1 MKKLNQK
8 THKSKRKKAG
18 YSVFFPRKVFR
29 CISTAVLGIVL
40 MAFPA
45 MAQETVLISPN
56 ALAQLQNV
64 SPADGG
70 VQSLT
75 MRADEFFTGAS
86 GITSAAQFIEELKKY
101 QPSDWTS
108 AGNNGSDCFFQDG
121 SGSLLLTFETSGNTL
136 YVTADGASMSGII
149 SKILSINSSYAAQA
163 ASGTTAAGSAAAN
176 SYNTTV
182 SAALSTATWHMDAM
196 GWWYDNGNGTW
207 PANGWHWIDG
217 NHDGI
222 SECYYFNENGYIL
235 TNTITPD
242 SYLINGDGAW
252 VQDGIVQVK

>member
-1 MKKLNQK
+1 MNRFEKIKSEDTQKQKK
-8 THKSKRKKAG
+8 KSRIFR
-18 YSVFFPRKVFR
+18 FFPRKVFR
-29 CISTAVLGIVL
+29 CISAAVLGIVL

-108 AGNNGSDCFFQDG
+108 AG
-121 SGSLLLTFETSGNTL
+121 T
-136 YVTADGASMSGII
+136 
-149 SKILSINSSYAAQA
+149 
-163 ASGTTAAGSAAAN
+163 
-176 SYNTTV
+176 
-182 SAALSTATWHMDAM
+182 
-196 GWWYDNGNGTW
+196 
-207 PANGWHWIDG
+207 
-217 NHDGI
+217 
-222 SECYYFNENGYIL
+222 
-235 TNTITPD
+235 
-242 SYLINGDGAW
+242 
-252 VQDGIVQVK
+252 

>member
-1 MKKLNQK
+1 M
-8 THKSKRKKAG
+8 RKKAG
-18 YSVFFPRKVFR
+18 CSGFFPSKALR
-29 CISTAVLGIVL
+29 CICSLVVGIVL
-40 MAFPA
+40 TVFPA
-45 MAQETVLISPN
+45 MAQEAVLINPN

-75 MRADEFFTGAS
+75 MRADEFFSGAS
-86 GITSAAQFIEELKKY
+86 GITSASRFIEELKKY

-108 AGNNGSDCFFQDG
+108 VGNNGSDCFFQDG

-136 YVTADGASMSGII
+136 FVTADGTSMSGII
-149 SKILSINSSYAAQA
+149 SKSLSVNSSYTAQA
-163 ASGTTAAGSAAAN
+163 ASGTTAAGSTDAN
-176 SYNTTV
+176 SYNTTASASL
-182 SAALSTATWHMDAM
+182 SAATWRLDSV

-222 SECYYFNENGYIL
+222 SECYYFNESGYIL

-242 SYLINGDGAW
+242 FYFVNGDGAW

>member
-1 MKKLNQK
+1 MDIDILKSSRQIKEKKQDIPF
-8 THKSKRKKAG
+8 
-18 YSVFFPRKVFR
+18 FFPRNVFR
-29 CISTAVLGIVL
+29 CISAAVLGIVL

-108 AGNNGSDCFFQDG
+108 AG
-121 SGSLLLTFETSGNTL
+121 T
-136 YVTADGASMSGII
+136 
-149 SKILSINSSYAAQA
+149 
-163 ASGTTAAGSAAAN
+163 
-176 SYNTTV
+176 
-182 SAALSTATWHMDAM
+182 
-196 GWWYDNGNGTW
+196 
-207 PANGWHWIDG
+207 
-217 NHDGI
+217 
-222 SECYYFNENGYIL
+222 
-235 TNTITPD
+235 
-242 SYLINGDGAW
+242 
-252 VQDGIVQVK
+252 

>member
-1 MKKLNQK
+1 MGRKMWEREWIDLKKLNQK

-29 CISTAVLGIVL
+29 CISAAVLGIVL

-75 MRADEFFTGAS
+75 MRADDFFTGAS

-108 AGNNGSDCFFQDG
+108 AGTWRGYLRGRWFSDPVVSHPWRPSARYYLCRLRWRRNRRQFIQSLQKISPRPVCGLKETVPTAGQDP
-121 SGSLLLTFETSGNTL
+121 LLS
-136 YVTADGASMSGII
+136 AC
-149 SKILSINSSYAAQA
+149 ILEQIQLPCL
-163 ASGTTAAGSAAAN
+163 GLIQT
-176 SYNTTV
+176 
-182 SAALSTATWHMDAM
+182 
-196 GWWYDNGNGTW
+196 
-207 PANGWHWIDG
+207 
-217 NHDGI
+217 
-222 SECYYFNENGYIL
+222 IL
-235 TNTITPD
+235 TITRTP
-242 SYLINGDGAW
+242 LISGM
-252 VQDGIVQVK
+252 I

>member
-29 CISTAVLGIVL
+29 CISAAVLGIVL

-75 MRADEFFTGAS
+75 MRADEFFTEAS

-108 AGNNGSDCFFQDG
+108 AG
-121 SGSLLLTFETSGNTL
+121 T
-136 YVTADGASMSGII
+136 
-149 SKILSINSSYAAQA
+149 
-163 ASGTTAAGSAAAN
+163 
-176 SYNTTV
+176 
-182 SAALSTATWHMDAM
+182 
-196 GWWYDNGNGTW
+196 
-207 PANGWHWIDG
+207 
-217 NHDGI
+217 
-222 SECYYFNENGYIL
+222 
-235 TNTITPD
+235 
-242 SYLINGDGAW
+242 
-252 VQDGIVQVK
+252 